1 MKTRIN
7 RIIFCIVVMILLL
20 SMLVAC
26 SSDIKGKDNKNTLE
40 YNYISYTMNNGQTWV
55 KYKIVDYTIFD
66 NGNIAFETE
75 QGEKLMIHCGSWVLY
90 NE

>member
-1 MKTRIN
+1 MKVN

-26 SSDIKGKDNKNTLE
+26 SSDIKGKGNKNKLE
-40 YNYISYTMNNGQTWV
+40 YNYISYTMSNGQLWN

-75 QGEKLMIHCGSWVLY
+75 QGEKLLIHCSSWVLY